1 MFPLTLPS
9 WGSPCNFGRALKS
22 RNLWKISKTFRSFT
36 ETVGE
41 EFYFPMS
48 PWRFP
53 KAFEGF
59 YHSVSEMWE
68 RVLWRRFENTIHVPE
83 ERCWGVPSLFV
94 TESSRDHHD
103 CYDTLSEAIPALSG
117 FRDLECC
124 FYVRTTASHWWDWD
138 TDCMSSR
145 HHRIPMPSPKSRNPQ
160 ITRIKVHRP
169 KKHCKRKRKHGEM
182 RKSAEHRTDVKL
194 RWEMCCYLWQSSKTE
209 FQNATEAARGS
220 NYMFV
225 FFPLFP
231 FRQIT
236 LPLSS
241 SLEPKGR
248 AGFCSVIQTMQ
259 TVCRI

>member
-1 MFPLTLPS
+1 MEVSKSIWRLLSFCFRNVRKGSVKKIWEHNPCAWGEVLRSPKSICHWKQQGPS
-9 WGSPCNFGRALKS
+9 WL
-22 RNLWKISKTFRSFT
+22 LWHPFRSHSST
-36 ETVGE
+36 EWCSWPE
-41 EFYFPMS
+41 
-48 PWRFP
+48 
-53 KAFEGF
+53 
-59 YHSVSEMWE
+59 
-68 RVLWRRFENTIHVPE
+68 VLFLCPDD
-83 ERCWGVPSLFV
+83 SL
-94 TESSRDHHD
+94 
-103 CYDTLSEAIPALSG
+103 
-117 FRDLECC
+117 
-124 FYVRTTASHWWDWD
+124 HWWDWD
-138 TDCMSSR
+138 TNCMSSR
-145 HHRIPMPSPKSRNPQ
+145 HHRIPMPSPRSRNPQ

-248 AGFCSVIQTMQ
+248 AGSCSVIQTMQ